1 MKTGVLLSGCGV
13 YDGTEIHESV
23 LALLAL
29 SQNNI
34 DYICTAPNV
43 NQHHVINH
51 INGEEMNEER
61 NVLIESARIA
71 RGDIISL
78 SELNKNTIS
87 SIVIAGGFGSAKN
100 LSDWAFKGTNGTVL
114 KEVKDLI
121 LYCIENKKPV
131 VSLCISPT
139 LIAKSLEGTS
149 YKPQLT
155 LGTTKENSEY
165 DISEI
170 NDAITS
176 LGSVAHNRS
185 IKEIFVDE
193 DLKIISAPCYMMDA
207 NVNEIYKNIKMS
219 IDKLSE
225 MLKYN

>member
-34 DYICTAPNV
+34 DYICTAPNI

-61 NVLIESARIA
+61 SVLIESARIA

-87 SIVIAGGFGSAKN
+87 SIVIAGGLTDYS
-100 LSDWAFKGTNGTVL
+100 
-114 KEVKDLI
+114 DLI
-121 LYCIENKKPV
+121 NLKKLNTKNIE
-131 VSLCISPT
+131 
-139 LIAKSLEGTS
+139 G
-149 YKPQLT
+149 
-155 LGTTKENSEY
+155 
-165 DISEI
+165 
-170 NDAITS
+170 
-176 LGSVAHNRS
+176 
-185 IKEIFVDE
+185 
-193 DLKIISAPCYMMDA
+193 IISGKSFY
-207 NVNEIYKNIKMS
+207 EGNIDLAEAQK
-219 IDKLSE
+219 IL
-225 MLKYN
+225 N

>member
-100 LSDWAFKGTNGTVL
+100 LSDWAFKGPNGTVL

-121 LYCIENKKPV
+121 LYCIENKKTCCV
-131 VSLCISPT
+131 VM
-139 LIAKSLEGTS
+139 
-149 YKPQLT
+149 Y
-155 LGTTKENSEY
+155 
-165 DISEI
+165 
-170 NDAITS
+170 IT
-176 LGSVAHNRS
+176 NTY
-185 IKEIFVDE
+185 
-193 DLKIISAPCYMMDA
+193 C
-207 NVNEIYKNIKMS
+207 
-219 IDKLSE
+219 
-225 MLKYN
+225 